1 MWKRRAIGQ
10 LLSLDV
16 PFLLMHSEAW
26 LQGVGSGQ
34 EGLVSSLCAFERVEG
49 LLNSQG
55 QDSGKGAYVRVLYG
69 MSGRKAR
76 VSEF

>member
-16 PFLLMHSEAW
+16 PFLFLMHSEAW

-34 EGLVSSLCAFERVEG
+34 EGVVSSLCAFERVEG

-55 QDSGKGAYVRVLYG
+55 QDSGKVP
-69 MSGRKAR
+69 MSMSRRKAR
-76 VSEF
+76 VSQF